1 MEGGLERGT
10 GSGTNERG
18 ATKSGN
24 QDTTYLDSKE
34 GDRIE
39 RVKKD
44 GNYPTVLCVYLASD
58 LLTVSVRE
66 SESDDEVDE

>member
-1 MEGGLERGT
+1 MERVRHEL
-10 GSGTNERG
+10 NERG
-18 ATKSGN
+18 ETKSGN

-44 GNYPTVLCVYLASD
+44 GNYPTVLCVC
-58 LLTVSVRE
+58 VPG
-66 SESDDEVDE
+66 

>member
-18 ATKSGN
+18 ETKSGN

-44 GNYPTVLCVYLASD
+44 GNYPTVLCVCTWLV
-58 LLTVSVRE
+58 TC
-66 SESDDEVDE
+66 